1 MAGLRLCSF
10 VFFGEG
16 WMSGNL
22 KQVDVAVLGAGIVG
36 VSVAIAARQRG
47 LSVVLVDR
55 REPGSETSY
64 GNAGILSSGSI
75 LPLNKPSLFRA
86 LPAYLTNSNAALR
99 WNPAWAIRNADWIA
113 RFLANAAPSKVLPRA
128 KALHGLIGASLKLH
142 REWIVK
148 AGAGD
153 RIRETGWLKVWR
165 SEALDAARQEQEF
178 LASFGIKSDLL
189 DRQAISALEP
199 NIVPVYKVGLLHTQ
213 TASVDSPGGVVKAYA
228 RMFSHLGGEIRQSD
242 VKAIEPAAEG
252 WRLPLG
258 GGAISARHV
267 VVALG
272 PWSADLLRPLGYRVP
287 LAFERGYHQEF
298 TPNPARALQ
307 RPIHDAEGSFLMTP
321 MENGIRVTSGV
332 ELTDRDAPSSF
343 AQLDMVVPMARGVVE
358 FGAAVAE
365 PWRGA
370 RPTLPDSLPMI
381 GPAPRHARLW
391 LAFGNQ
397 HIGFTTGPA
406 TGAAIAAMIAGDK
419 PGFDVAPFSPGRYI

>member
-1 MAGLRLCSF
+1 MPG
-10 VFFGEG
+10 G
-16 WMSGNL
+16 L
-22 KQVDVAVLGAGIVG
+22 KQADVVVLGAGIVG
-36 VSVAIAARQRG
+36 VSAALAARQRG

-64 GNAGILSSGSI
+64 GNAGVLSSGSI
-75 LPLNKPSLFRA
+75 LPLNKPSLWRA
-86 LPAYLTNSNAALR
+86 LPGYLTNTSAALR
-99 WNPAWAIRNADWIA
+99 FDPSWVLRNVDWVA
-113 RFLANAAPSKVLPRA
+113 RFLANAAPSRTLPRA
-128 KALHGLIGASLKLH
+128 QALHGLIGASLKLH

-148 AGAGD
+148 ANAAE

-165 SEALDAARQEQEF
+165 SGALDTAKQEQVF
-178 LASFGIKSDLL
+178 LASFGIKSELL

-199 NIVPVYKVGLLHTQ
+199 NIVPVYKTGLLHSQ
-213 TASVDSPGGVVKAYA
+213 TASVDSPGAVVKAYA
-228 RMFSHLGGEIRQSD
+228 RMFAGLGGELIQSN
-242 VKAIEPAAEG
+242 VRAIEPVAEG
-252 WRLPLG
+252 WRIVLG
-258 GGAISARHV
+258 DGAISARHV

-272 PWSADLLRPLGYRVP
+272 PWSADLLRPLGYRAP

-298 TPNPARALQ
+298 VPNPARTLQ

-343 AQLDMVVPMARGVVE
+343 AQLDTVVPLARGVVE
-358 FGAAVAE
+358 FGAAVGE

-381 GPAPRHARLW
+381 GPAPRHRGLW

-406 TGAAIAAMIAGDK
+406 TGEAIAAMIAGEK
-419 PGFDVAPFSPGRYI
+419 PSFEVSAFAPERYI

>member
-1 MAGLRLCSF
+1 
-10 VFFGEG
+10 
-16 WMSGNL
+16 MSENGMS
-22 KQVDVAVLGAGIVG
+22 QSIDVAVLGAGIVG
-36 VSVAIAARQRG
+36 ISAGVAARQRG
-47 LSVVLVDR
+47 LSVVVIDR

-75 LPLNKPSLFRA
+75 LPLNKPSLWSA
-86 LPAYLTNSNAALR
+86 LPGYLGNTSAALR
-99 WNPAWAIRNADWIA
+99 WDPMWVMRNLDWVA
-113 RFLANAAPSKVLPRA
+113 RFLGNAMPSRTRPRA
-128 KALHGLIGASLKLH
+128 EALHGLIGASLKLH

-148 AGAGD
+148 AGAPQ
-153 RIRETGWLKVWR
+153 RIRETGWLKAWR
-165 SEALDAARQEQEF
+165 SDATEAAKQEQAF
-178 LASFGIKSDLL
+178 LAEFGIKSELL

-199 NIVPVYKVGLLHTQ
+199 NILPVYTTGLLHTQ
-213 TASVDSPGGVVKAYA
+213 TASVDSPGAVVKAYA
-228 RMFSHLGGEIRQSD
+228 QMLKGLGGEVRQSD
-242 VKAIEPAAEG
+242 IKGIEPEGRGSSDQGSGDHG
-252 WRLPLG
+252 WRVVLG
-258 GGAISARHV
+258 DGAILARHV

-287 LAFERGYHQEF
+287 LAVERGYHQEF

-307 RPIHDAEGSFLMTP
+307 RPIHDAEGSFLMSP

-358 FGAAVAE
+358 FGSAVAE

-381 GPAPRHARLW
+381 GKAPRHQGLW

-406 TGAAIAAMIAGDK
+406 TGAAIAAMIAGDT
-419 PGFDVAPFSPGRYI
+419 PSFDASAFAPGRYI